1 MIPRIH
7 RNISILPRGRASAAL
22 AGLVAFAL
30 AANATAADL
39 FDAPSHAA
47 VEGARVAAGA
57 AARIVVDPGSVLG
70 PVKPVNGVGQPP
82 MVGALS
88 DWELMPFLKE
98 AGIPYSRLHDVGGWM
113 GQGLY
118 VDIPNLF
125 PDFDADENDPANY
138 RFAYTDSLM
147 KALAANG
154 VEPFFRLGVTIEN
167 WVYYPQPLP
176 ALRTKPPKDFAKWAR
191 ICEHVIRHYTEGW
204 ADGFKMKVEYWEIW
218 NEPEGASMFG
228 GAWEEFMRLYG
239 TAATHLKREFPHLK
253 IGGYGSCGFYAG
265 VDSEFVEAAA
275 IAPNLKLYLECAN
288 KFLAAARDNGW
299 PLDFFSFHSY
309 SPPAEALRQVR
320 YADRLLNKYG
330 FTRGRTARV
339 FNEWL
344 PDPSRA
350 SLGTAR
356 QAAAIAA
363 ELIGLQNGPCDIAC
377 LYDARCREGI
387 FSPLFNPLTI
397 KPHKAYYALV
407 AFNELRKRGTA
418 VEIRGRGASR
428 APSRQDERESDS
440 VLPQEGARSAPL
452 AVYSAAARG
461 ADGSI
466 AVMLANPGNEA
477 VPFELEVV
485 GRLSR
490 AATLKPRSGD
500 LSGEAALNGADAA
513 TAASTPRCRII
524 DETRTWED
532 VPLPASLP
540 PNSVLVVEFQ

>member
-1 MIPRIH
+1 MPARAPR
-7 RNISILPRGRASAAL
+7 PQASPL
-22 AGLVAFAL
+22 APAL
-30 AANATAADL
+30 AATSATA
-39 FDAPSHAA
+39 
-47 VEGARVAAGA
+47 RV
-57 AARIVVDPGSVLG
+57 VVDPGSVLG

-82 MVGALS
+82 MVGALD

-98 AGIPYSRLHDVGGWM
+98 AGVPYSRLHDVGGWL
-113 GQGLY
+113 GQGLF

-167 WVYYPQPLP
+167 WIYYPQPLP
-176 ALRTKPPKDFAKWAR
+176 ALRTQPPRDYAKWAR
-191 ICEHVIRHYTEGW
+191 VCEHVIRHYTEGW
-204 ADGFKMKVEYWEIW
+204 ADGFRMKVEYWEIW

-228 GAWEEFMRLYG
+228 GPFEEYVRLYG
-239 TAATHLKREFPHLK
+239 VVASYLKGCFPHLK
-253 IGGYGSCGFYAG
+253 IGGYGSCGFYGG
-265 VDSEFVEAAA
+265 VDSEFVETAA
-275 IAPNLKLYLECAN
+275 IAPNLKYYVECAR
-288 KFLAAARDNGW
+288 KFLAAARGNGW

-320 YADRLLNKYG
+320 YADRLLDEYG
-330 FTRGRTARV
+330 FTRDRTARV

-350 SLGTAR
+350 VLGTAR

-397 KPHKAYYALV
+397 RPHKAYYALV

-418 VEIRGRGASR
+418 VEVGWSR
-428 APSRQDERESDS
+428 SCAAATCDA
-440 VLPQEGARSAPL
+440 ARTEPGPPIYA
-452 AVYSAAARG
+452 AAARG

-466 AVMLANPGNEA
+466 AVMFANPGNEA
-477 VPFELEVV
+477 VPFELEVA

-490 AATLKPRSGD
+490 VATLKPRSGN
-500 LSGEAALNGADAA
+500 LCGEAALKGEDAA
-513 TAASTPRCRII
+513 TAASAPRCRII
-524 DETRTWED
+524 DDAHTWEE
-532 VPLPASLP
+532 VPFPAALP
-540 PNSVLVVEFQ
+540 PYSVLVVEIP

>member
-1 MIPRIH
+1 MNKTTLRT
-7 RNISILPRGRASAAL
+7 RTAALASALGVGTLALATASASAA
-22 AGLVAFAL
+22 V
-30 AANATAADL
+30 
-39 FDAPSHAA
+39 
-47 VEGARVAAGA
+47 RV
-57 AARIVVDPGSVLG
+57 VVDPGSVLG

-82 MVGALS
+82 MVGALE

-98 AGIPYSRLHDVGGWM
+98 AGVPYSRLHDVGGWM

-167 WVYYPQPLP
+167 WIYYQQPLP
-176 ALRTKPPKDFAKWAR
+176 ALRTQPPRDYAKWAR
-191 ICEHVIRHYTEGW
+191 VCEHVIRHYTEGW
-204 ADGFKMKVEYWEIW
+204 ADGLRMKVEYWEIW

-228 GAWEEFMRLYG
+228 GPFEEYVRLYG
-239 TAATHLKREFPHLK
+239 VVASYLKGCFPHLK
-253 IGGYGSCGFYAG
+253 IGGYGSCGFYGG

-275 IAPNLKLYLECAN
+275 IAPNLKYYVECAN

-320 YADRLLNKYG
+320 YADRLLNEYG
-330 FTRGRTARV
+330 FTRDRTARV

-344 PDPSRA
+344 PEPSRA
-350 SLGTAR
+350 VLGTAR

-397 KPHKAYYALV
+397 RPHKAYYALV

-418 VEIRGRGASR
+418 VGVLCDS
-428 APSRQDERESDS
+428 PSG
-440 VLPQEGARSAPL
+440 VLCDGPSPVA
-452 AVYSAAARG
+452 YSAAARG
-461 ADGSI
+461 ADGSL
-466 AVMLANPGNEA
+466 AVMLANPGAEE
-477 VPFELEVV
+477 VPFTLEI
-485 GRLSR
+485 
-490 AATLKPRSGD
+490 SGD
-500 LSGEAALNGADAA
+500 SSTRHSSLVTRHSPEAAPS
-513 TAASTPRCRII
+513 ASARCRII
-524 DETRTWED
+524 DDARTWEETT
-532 VPLPASLP
+532 LPAALP
-540 PNSVLVVEFQ
+540 PYSVLLVEFP